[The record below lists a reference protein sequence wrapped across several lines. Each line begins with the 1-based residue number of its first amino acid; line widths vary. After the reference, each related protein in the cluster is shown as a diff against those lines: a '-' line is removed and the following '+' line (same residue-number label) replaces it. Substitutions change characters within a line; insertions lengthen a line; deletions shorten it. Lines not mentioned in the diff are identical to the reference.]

1 MKGQR
6 LEMAK
11 QAERTPAVIGSGDY
25 SQRTS
30 IASHFAVATTYVY
43 HKRPGATKDMDVSLV
58 KE

>member
-30 IASHFAVATTYVY
+30 IASHFVVATTYVY
-43 HKRPGATKDMDVSLV
+43 HKRPGVTKDMDVAV
-58 KE
+58 